1 MLNKN
6 VQAKEESECLVE
18 EEENVCRIWFER
30 ILVLFSLESSVLRD
44 LDVTIFCYEIIFYL
58 KEIRQTDHETVFVE
72 ASLNLLFFAPKI
84 KKKLE
89 PRSNKQLKPN
99 TFSTEK
105 TSLHLKRDKLRF
117 IN

>member
-44 LDVTIFCYEIIFYL
+44 LDVTIFCYEIIFCFQKFAKPITKPFLL
-58 KEIRQTDHETVFVE
+58 KRRESSSSTTM
-72 ASLNLLFFAPKI
+72 
-84 KKKLE
+84 KKLQSSKG
-89 PRSNKQLKPN
+89 PRSNKHLKPN
-99 TFSTEK
+99 IFSA
-105 TSLHLKRDKLRF
+105 
-117 IN
+117 